1 MGIDQTGAVDRKG
14 KPRPLPACLIR
25 NKSVT
30 FFSLSEFSK
39 KEILDKVQPSKDE
52 EILICV
58 DCVLGLPKALK
69 LTWRDALKR
78 LKNFEGYG
86 MQVAQNYFREIG
98 NGKVQR
104 REIEIACNANSVFKE
119 KPFQKNIQTGTYRI
133 WKDISS
139 SEADFFAPAL
149 EKRSNPSQ
157 ILIFEGYPSLSWRIL
172 FNSPRRQPLEL
183 SKIIAI
189 QKVAIRWTKEHQA
202 KVDQDPNFADA
213 FVLAMTMKKFKTAA
227 LSTKPSV
234 EGWILGYGK

>member
-39 KEILDKVQPSKDE
+39 KEILGKVQPSRDE

-69 LTWRDALKR
+69 LTWRIALKR
-78 LKNFEGYG
+78 IEKVEGYG
-86 MQVAQNYFREIG
+86 MQVAQKFFREIG
-98 NGKVQR
+98 KGEVLR
-104 REIEIACNANSVFKE
+104 REIEIACKANSVFKE

-133 WKDISS
+133 WKDISL
-139 SEADFFAPAL
+139 SEVDFFAPAL
-149 EKRSNPSQ
+149 EKRESPSQ
-157 ILIFEGYPSLSWRIL
+157 IKIFEGYPSLSWRVL
-172 FNSPRRQPLEL
+172 FNSPTRQPREL

-189 QKVAIRWTKEHQA
+189 KKAPVRWTKEHQA
-202 KVDQDPNFADA
+202 KVNQDPNFADA